1 MFAVSNMNV
10 PIVGPEL
17 RFLLVF
23 MKKFMMLAAPLL
35 IAACSPAPAELGFV
49 DPYEAQNRQT
59 HQLNRTL
66 DRAIL
71 RPISTAYGENTPNP
85 ARKAIGNLAET
96 LSLPGTVLNNILQF
110 RIEEAG
116 ANTFR
121 FLVNAT
127 FGFGGFMDVASEAG
141 IARDPSDF
149 GETLYVWGVDEG
161 NYLEL
166 PLLGPSTARAAAGLV
181 VDTLTNPLNFV
192 LTGTDRAGGT
202 GANILNGV
210 NARYEAGDLI
220 DSILY
225 ESEDSYAQ
233 ARLLYL
239 QNRRFRLSGETQL
252 DTFDPYEDVYGTE

>member
-1 MFAVSNMNV
+1 M
-10 PIVGPEL
+10 GPDL
-17 RFLLVF
+17 RY
-23 MKKFMMLAAPLL
+23 LAAFMNKFAL
-35 IAACSPAPAELGFV
+35 IAAPVFLAACSPAPSELGFA
-49 DPYEAQNRQT
+49 DPFEAQNRQT
-59 HQLNRTL
+59 HELNRTL

-85 ARKAIGNLAET
+85 ARKAIGNVAET

-127 FGFGGFMDVASEAG
+127 FGFGGLMDVASEAG

-149 GETLYVWGVDEG
+149 GETLYVWGVGEG

-166 PLLGPSTARAAAGLV
+166 PLLGPSTSRAAAGLV

-192 LTGTDRAGGT
+192 LDGPDRAGGT
-202 GANILNGV
+202 GAAILNGV
-210 NARYEAGDLI
+210 NTRYEAGDLI

-252 DTFDPYEDVYGTE
+252 DSFDPYEDVYGTE